1 MLGVFSLPEPV
12 TFRPG
17 FLWGSATAGHQIEGG
32 NIHSHKNFRNA
43 RAKPATSGNSTVRI
57 LICWRSW
64 GIRPSVFR
72 SNGPGSNRLRA
83 FTMKRR

>member
-32 NIHSHKNFRNA
+32 NIHSHKY
-43 RAKPATSGNSTVRI
+43 SCYG
-57 LICWRSW
+57 
-64 GIRPSVFR
+64 
-72 SNGPGSNRLRA
+72 
-83 FTMKRR
+83 KRKRKKKGG

>member
-32 NIHSHKNFRNA
+32 NIHSHI
-43 RAKPATSGNSTVRI
+43 SI
-57 LICWRSW
+57 
-64 GIRPSVFR
+64 
-72 SNGPGSNRLRA
+72 
-83 FTMKRR
+83 